1 MSNCNASLAFV
12 VGVGRTFISGFLRH
26 FCSIPDTHTVYS
38 TLNFQ
43 HFHIDL
49 ILNIYLF
56 KQTTLKLQRRPAVS
70 PRIITHCCHL
80 AANRSLAARL
90 FVFGYTS

>member
-1 MSNCNASLAFV
+1 MSNCYASLAFV
-12 VGVGRTFISGFLRH
+12 VVVGRTFISGFLRH
-26 FCSIPDTHTVYS
+26 FCSIPDTYTVYS

-56 KQTTLKLQRRPAVS
+56 KQTK
-70 PRIITHCCHL
+70 IT
-80 AANRSLAARL
+80 
-90 FVFGYTS
+90 T